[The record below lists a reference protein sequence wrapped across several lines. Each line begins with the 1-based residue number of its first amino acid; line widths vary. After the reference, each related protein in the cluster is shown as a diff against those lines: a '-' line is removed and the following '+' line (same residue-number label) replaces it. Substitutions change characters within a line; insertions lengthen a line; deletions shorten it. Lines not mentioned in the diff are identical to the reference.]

1 MSESAASPS
10 RRPGASRPSR
20 PSRGRRGRGARV
32 AASFAVLLAVAGYVA
47 MRYESG
53 GGGTP
58 RCVVGSGGHTYTL
71 SPEQASNAATIS
83 AVGTTRGMPER
94 AVTIALATALQ
105 ESALRNIDYG
115 DRDSLGLFQQRP
127 SQGWG
132 TPEQIMDPVYSA
144 GIFYDRL
151 AEVPGYSRLPLTVA
165 AQRVQRSGFPQAY
178 AKHEPD
184 AALLAAALT
193 GRSAAS
199 LTCAPIRGAAPGA
212 PERLRGEL
220 VRAFGAGVL
229 SGAPAG
235 PGDGKGGGA
244 PGEPDAG
251 GTASGGG
258 TGDGG
263 AASGGTD
270 GGGTASGGTDGG
282 EASSGGTGP
291 GSGSDSDAG
300 SAGTGTD
307 GTAAGGRT
315 ASARPGGGAAGDG
328 AAGAEGRTVRL
339 PVAAGAD
346 SSGPE
351 GGAAEAGSRRGWE
364 LAQWAVARADELDVV
379 EVAYAGR
386 VWSVREAREGWRPA
400 GSSAGTGEVVIRVA
414 E

>member
-1 MSESAASPS
+1 
-10 RRPGASRPSR
+10 
-20 PSRGRRGRGARV
+20 
-32 AASFAVLLAVAGYVA
+32 

-199 LTCAPIRGAAPGA
+199 LTCAPIRGAAPGD

-258 TGDGG
+258 TDSGG
-263 AASGGTD
+263 AAAGGTDGGGTD
-270 GGGTASGGTDGG
+270 GGGTASGGTGP
-282 EASSGGTGP
+282 GP
-291 GSGSDSDAG
+291 GSGSDPDAG
-300 SAGTGTD
+300 DAGTGTG
-307 GTAAGGRT
+307 GTAGGGGT

-328 AAGAEGRTVRL
+328 ASGAEGRTVRL
-339 PVAAGAD
+339 PVPAGAD

-400 GSSAGTGEVVIRVA
+400 GSDAGTGEVVIRVA
-414 E
+414 G